1 MTIAIHASRGI
12 EQQSIGTFIRELNA
26 NPDWTWLEPSPTRH
40 PINGFTGLW
49 KSRCPD
55 SALDAEIDEARL
67 CWQGSVLH
75 LVRSGSGLRWALML
89 EDGHES
95 PINLPNQK
103 ENVRWDNIDLESQ
116 TVQLAGP
123 NQLARLGAIKVDDCK
138 TVTMV
143 TYRHDGSI
151 IAWGIKS

>member
-1 MTIAIHASRGI
+1 
-12 EQQSIGTFIRELNA
+12 
-26 NPDWTWLEPSPTRH
+26 
-40 PINGFTGLW
+40 
-49 KSRCPD
+49 
-55 SALDAEIDEARL
+55 
-67 CWQGSVLH
+67 
-75 LVRSGSGLRWALML
+75 ML
-89 EDGHES
+89 EDGHQA

-123 NQLARLGAIKVDDCK
+123 NQLARLGAIEVADCK